1 MLPYVP
7 YMYKC
12 TKITI
17 LKKFYDHVRP
27 KRYPDLVH
35 FAKGLYLYLCKRPN
49 GNDDSFITF
58 AKKLFSDISQV
69 QVFEKDKKDICL
81 FILLYIKCKKGCRTF
96 SLEDTAIK
104 YIIVSIE
111 ENLDNFDEEDLST
124 VLTFLYSTG
133 KHKLYAISGDE
144 NSRRKRVWKDKI
156 SVRITNKIIARS
168 TNYLHHFNQT
178 KNLCILYSYLCR
190 ENITIHLHNKVLQ
203 RILAN
208 FDKCE
213 DTDLTNIIFNFYH
226 INSFF
231 FNKFLR
237 KICEFFTYGEREKN
251 SNTKCRYHFGVTIID
266 SDKGIGAVDNGDSKG
281 DIPHIGCNINKE
293 KCKGR
298 SEEKNSYITTDKED
312 SNFFLN
318 AHYMKWKNDDD
329 QNGSSSGQEER
340 FDDITYRNLFNIYN
354 CNIYV
359 YRYINNYNDLFFK
372 RKIIRLKDQCNFIDN
387 IWKNCRLLYGFYL
400 HFDNYLHRNGK
411 CYDMGIE
418 NLLEGDGK
426 KNNPLLIKGTNLYSD
441 IFSQENL
448 RAFIYI
454 YKNGINYHKRYFN
467 WCRKFLCT
475 YILDILRT
483 RCTAGGRSPNV
494 RRENFRHG
502 DDHHGDD
509 NDGGISE
516 RVNSSHVYI
525 LLNALCQMNVHNE
538 AIYSLI
544 MENFK
549 RKQSTYS
556 LKATLLLLHF
566 SLSHSKSECLKCI
579 YKNVDKIINE
589 LIGQDS
595 TFIPSNYGIIFL
607 PPFLSTERIY
617 SMYRNIF
624 LKCSIYYLKKK
635 KYIQTYKLNDDLFFF
650 GLCYNIL
657 TCEEKNEIFLKRFSV
672 KYLRKIYKFF
682 HNFENITKKN
692 FLHLKKTKTR
702 EKMHNSNNSSNNNNS
717 NNNSNNSNNNNNN
730 NSNNN
735 NNNMNHNNNNNNNN
749 NSNSNSN
756 SNNSNNYHYYHYYYY
771 YYFEDSNNINA
782 LLDYVEFSMSQNK
795 PIYLSFLNFFKM
807 HQDYYHVYA
816 NYGHRYLIPSLAP
829 SIITSSVEGVPVMH

>member
-17 LKKFYDHVRP
+17 LKKFYDHIRP

-49 GNDDSFITF
+49 GNDDLFITF

-133 KHKLYAISGDE
+133 KHKLYAISSDE
-144 NSRRKRVWKDKI
+144 NSRRKSVEQDKI
-156 SVRITNKIIARS
+156 SVRITDKIIKRS
-168 TNYLHHFNQT
+168 TNYLHHFKQT

-203 RILAN
+203 RILAK

-231 FNKFLR
+231 FNKFLC
-237 KICEFFTYGEREKN
+237 KICEFFTYREREN
-251 SNTKCRYHFGVTIID
+251 SITKCRYLFSVAIID
-266 SDKGIGAVDNGDSKG
+266 RDKSLGVIDNGDGKG
-281 DIPHIGCNINKE
+281 DIPHIGCNIKKE
-293 KCKGR
+293 KCKEK
-298 SEEKNSYITTDKED
+298 SEKNSYISTDKED
-312 SNFFLN
+312 SNYFLN
-318 AHYMKWKNDDD
+318 THYMNWKNASN
-329 QNGSSSGQEER
+329 QNGISSEKEKR
-340 FDDITYRNLFNIYN
+340 YDDITYRNLFNVYN

-359 YRYINNYNDLFFK
+359 YRYINNYNDLVFK
-372 RKIIRLKDQCNFIDN
+372 RNIIRLKDQCNFIDN

-411 CYDMGIE
+411 SYDMDIE
-418 NLLEGDGK
+418 NLLEGDGIK
-426 KNNPLLIKGTNLYSD
+426 TNPLRIKGMKLYSD

-454 YKNGINYHKRYFN
+454 YKNGIDYHKRYFN
-467 WCRKFLCT
+467 WCRKFLST
-475 YILDILRT
+475 YILNILRT
-483 RCTAGGRSPNV
+483 SCTEEGRSSNV
-494 RRENFRHG
+494 WREDFSNG
-502 DDHHGDD
+502 VDHHGDH

-525 LLNALCQMNVHNE
+525 LLNALCQMNVYNE
-538 AIYSLI
+538 EICSLL

-556 LKATLLLLHF
+556 LKATILLLHF
-566 SLSHSKSECLKCI
+566 SLSHNRSECLICI

-595 TFIPSNYGIIFL
+595 TFIPNNYGIIFL
-607 PPFLSTERIY
+607 PPFLSTEGIY
-617 SMYRNIF
+617 SMYRKIF
-624 LKCSIYYLKKK
+624 LKCSIYYLKKR

-657 TCEEKNEIFLKRFSV
+657 TCEEKNVIFLKRFSV
-672 KYLRKIYKFF
+672 KYLRKIYTFF

-692 FLHLKKTKTR
+692 FLHLKKTKTK
-702 EKMHNSNNSSNNNNS
+702 EKMH
-717 NNNSNNSNNNNNN
+717 
-730 NSNNN
+730 
-735 NNNMNHNNNNNNNN
+735 
-749 NSNSNSN
+749 
-756 SNNSNNYHYYHYYYY
+756 YYYF
-771 YYFEDSNNINA
+771 FEDSNKINV
-782 LLDYVEFSMSQNK
+782 LLDYVEFSIFQNK

-807 HQDYYHVYA
+807 HQDYSHVYV

-829 SIITSSVEGVPVMH
+829 SIITPPSVEWIAVMH